1 MPFPHPS
8 PPTPLPSQL
17 HSTPARVS
25 LHVRAAPSEG
35 TARRSAFSFRLFL
48 YRLYISMERS
58 SSSSQ
63 PSASGRRA
71 AEAVSTDLTPSR
83 VATVVADA
91 AQTVLR
97 RRFRVVLL
105 VRDAY
110 EHLSANASALQAVQD
125 DLKTMLRLM
134 LADLIPD
141 LLGPFGFVDDAAV
154 IGTVVQS
161 VRTELDRF
169 RTWERTQLPDAT
181 A

>member
-1 MPFPHPS
+1 
-8 PPTPLPSQL
+8 
-17 HSTPARVS
+17 
-25 LHVRAAPSEG
+25 
-35 TARRSAFSFRLFL
+35 
-48 YRLYISMERS
+48 MERS

-134 LADLIPD
+134 LSWVNRSYARVPWSALVLIAGAVCYFVMPADLIPD

-161 VRTELDRF
+161 VRSELDRF

>member
-1 MPFPHPS
+1 
-8 PPTPLPSQL
+8 
-17 HSTPARVS
+17 
-25 LHVRAAPSEG
+25 
-35 TARRSAFSFRLFL
+35 
-48 YRLYISMERS
+48 MELS
-58 SSSSQ
+58 SSSSK
-63 PSASGRRA
+63 PSASRSRS
-71 AEAVSTDLTPSR
+71 VPTFSSDLTASR
-83 VATVVADA
+83 IATAVADA

-110 EHLSANASALQAVQD
+110 EHLTANASALQAVQD

-134 LADLIPD
+134 LSWVNRSYARVPWSALVMMAGAVCYFVMPADLIPD

-169 RTWERTQLPDAT
+169 RTWERTQLPGAT
-181 A
+181 GR